1 LIQIIF
7 LITIG
12 VLKMKASKTVAPV
25 APVEPALSALGQQA
39 KAMLGEPIPANPVLT
54 VSKDEGILISAL
66 AGLKQ
71 TSNKK
76 NQELCDKLYSNGK
89 RSHHFVGKSEKDKS
103 LLAFRDKVCG
113 FIVDG
118 LDDDSKKLIRSNPES
133 LSKVQIA
140 TRKVLIEDAVDNTYN
155 NIKKAMLSLETAKAS
170 GNTGGKKKPATQ
182 MVMALREILAAMNRL
197 SEETTNPYASIA
209 DDIKALKALNIHKYV
224 KDTK

>member
-1 LIQIIF
+1 
-7 LITIG
+7 
-12 VLKMKASKTVAPV
+12 MKASKTVVKP
-25 APVEPALSALGQQA
+25 ELSALGQQV
-39 KAMLGEPIPANPVLT
+39 KAMVGEPIPANPVLT
-54 VSKDEGILISAL
+54 VSKDEGALISAL

-71 TSNKK
+71 SSNKK

-103 LLAFRDKVCG
+103 LLAFRDTVCS
-113 FIVDG
+113 FIIEG
-118 LDDDSKKLIRSNPES
+118 LDDDSKKLIRSNTDS

-140 TRKVLIEDAVDNTYN
+140 TRKVLIEDAVDTTYN

-170 GNTGGKKKPATQ
+170 GDSGTKKKPASQ
-182 MVMALREILAAMNRL
+182 MVMALREILSAIDRL
-197 SEETTNPYASIA
+197 SEEKTNPYASIV

>member
-1 LIQIIF
+1 
-7 LITIG
+7 
-12 VLKMKASKTVAPV
+12 MKSSKATVVKP
-25 APVEPALSALGQQA
+25 ELSALGQQV
-39 KAMLGEPIPANPVLT
+39 KAMVGEPIPSNPVLT
-54 VSKDEGILISAL
+54 VSKDEGALISAL

-103 LLAFRDKVCG
+103 LLAFRDTVCG
-113 FIVDG
+113 FIIEG

-140 TRKVLIEDAVDNTYN
+140 TRKVLIEDAVDNTYS
-155 NIKKAMLSLETAKAS
+155 NIKKAMQSLETAKAS
-170 GNTGGKKKPATQ
+170 GSSGTKKKPAGQ
-182 MVMALREILAAMNRL
+182 MVMALREILSAIDRL
-197 SEETTNPYASIA
+197 SEEKTNPYASIV

>member
-1 LIQIIF
+1 MA
-7 LITIG
+7 T
-12 VLKMKASKTVAPV
+12 SKKPVAPV
-25 APVEPALSALGQQA
+25 APALSALGQQA

-113 FIVDG
+113 FIIEG

-140 TRKVLIEDAVDNTYN
+140 TRKVLIEDAVDNTYS
-155 NIKKAMLSLETAKAS
+155 NIKKAMQSLESAKAS
-170 GNTGGKKKPATQ
+170 GSSGSKKKPASQ
-182 MVMALREILAAMNRL
+182 MVMALREILSAIDRL
-197 SEETTNPYASIA
+197 SEEKTNPYASIV

-224 KDTK
+224 KDPK